1 MHFYCIIHFRF
12 VTLISLDEMKSSRPS
27 INLIQISVFKE
38 LDRMEKPFHAEKAE
52 EVLKFLNTD
61 VNGLSSEEAER
72 RLREYGPNVLQEKKR
87 AGPFEIFL
95 RQFKDVF
102 VLMLIA
108 AIIVSLLSAYV
119 KGAEATLEDYADA
132 ITILIIVLLNAT
144 VGFVQ
149 EYRSEKAMEALKEYA
164 APRARVI
171 RDGRETVI
179 PAEQVVPG
187 DILLLESGD
196 RVAAD
201 ARVIEAYDLQTN
213 EAVLTGESTPVE
225 KHTEPVRA
233 DAPVGDRK
241 NMVFMGTHV
250 IYGRGKAVVTATG
263 MKTEFG
269 RIAGMIQEAEEKPP
283 PLKVKLNKFAKNLT
297 KFIILVCAIIFIL
310 ELIREPAALEPK
322 NLIDYF
328 MVVVALAVSAVPE
341 GLPAIVTIA
350 LALGARE
357 LAKHNAVIRRLAAAE
372 TLGSTTVI
380 CSDKTGTLTKG
391 EMTVRRIFC
400 GKQTVEVT
408 GSGYEPSG
416 EFILNSDPI
425 DPKGND
431 SLSLILRIA
440 ALCNN
445 SRLEND
451 GGQWR
456 ITGDPTEGALVVAAY
471 KAGLRRED
479 LEKQY
484 PRLGEV
490 PFSSERKRMTT
501 IHSSPDGEI
510 YAYIKG
516 APEII
521 LERCSRIYE
530 DGRERELTKHEKEN
544 ILKINEEYASNA
556 LRVLAFAYR
565 KLPKPKERYGEEI
578 ENNLVFVGLMGMIDP
593 PREEAIEANR
603 LCKKAGIKTVM
614 ITGDHK
620 LTAVAVAKEIGIL
633 EEESLVLTGEELD
646 RMSNEEFEKIVEDVR
661 VYARVSPEHKL
672 RIVRA
677 LKKKGHIVAMTGD
690 GVNDAPALK
699 EADIGV
705 AMGITGTD
713 VTKESADMILMD
725 DNFATIVNAVKHGRI
740 IYDNIRKFAFFL
752 MRSNFDELAVIAT
765 FALLGMPLPLT
776 AAMILWINL
785 VTDGG
790 PATAL
795 SFDPPLEDVM
805 NRPPRDPKQGILYG
819 RLLQI
824 IISFICQYLG
834 TTGIFI
840 LVYEYGFLAEGLSQA
855 ERLALARSMCFTQAT
870 LRELMIVWNC
880 RSERKSAFR
889 LSWTSNKFLLV
900 SVIVSIMGTVA
911 LLYVPF
917 LQVMFGTVPLN
928 LQQWL
933 LVGSIATSGL
943 LLLPELLYGRKI
955 FKWA

>member
-1 MHFYCIIHFRF
+1 GRII
-12 VTLISLDEMKSSRPS
+12 
-27 INLIQISVFKE
+27 
-38 LDRMEKPFHAEKAE
+38 
-52 EVLKFLNTD
+52 
-61 VNGLSSEEAER
+61 
-72 RLREYGPNVLQEKKR
+72 
-87 AGPFEIFL
+87 
-95 RQFKDVF
+95 
-102 VLMLIA
+102 
-108 AIIVSLLSAYV
+108 
-119 KGAEATLEDYADA
+119 DA
-132 ITILIIVLLNAT
+132 I
-144 VGFVQ
+144 
-149 EYRSEKAMEALKEYA
+149 
-164 APRARVI
+164 
-171 RDGRETVI
+171 
-179 PAEQVVPG
+179 
-187 DILLLESGD
+187 
-196 RVAAD
+196 
-201 ARVIEAYDLQTN
+201 DLRTN

-225 KHTEPVRA
+225 KHMKPVHA
-233 DAPVGDRK
+233 DAAIGDRR
-241 NMVFMGTHV
+241 NMVYMGTHV
-250 IYGRGKAVVTATG
+250 IYGRGRAVVTATG
-263 MKTEFG
+263 MNTEFG
-269 RIAGMIQEAEEKPP
+269 RIAGMIQEAEEKTP
-283 PLKVKLNKFAKNLT
+283 PLKVKLNQFAKTLT
-297 KFIILVCAIIFIL
+297 KFIIIVCAVIFVL
-310 ELIREPAALEPK
+310 ELIREPDALEFE
-322 NLIDYF
+322 NMIEYF
-328 MVVVALAVSAVPE
+328 MTVVALAVSAVPE

-357 LAKHNAVIRRLAAAE
+357 LAKHNAVIRKLAAAE

-391 EMTVRRIFC
+391 EMTVRRIYC
-400 GKQTVEVT
+400 DEKTVDVT
-408 GSGYEPSG
+408 GSGYEPEG
-416 EFILNSDPI
+416 KFMLNSDPV
-425 DPKGND
+425 DPKD
-431 SLSLILRIA
+431 DEALSLLLRIA

-445 SRLEND
+445 SHLENE
-451 GGQWR
+451 GGQWKV
-456 ITGDPTEGALVVAAY
+456 TGDPTEGALVVAAY
-471 KAGLRRED
+471 KAGLKQED
-479 LEKQY
+479 LESQY
-484 PRLGEV
+484 PRIGEI

-501 IHSSPDGEI
+501 IHSVPKKGV

-516 APEII
+516 APEVI
-521 LERCSRIYE
+521 LERCSMIYE
-530 DGRERELTKHEKEN
+530 GGKEN
-544 ILKINEEYASNA
+544 RLTDHKRKHILRINEEFARNA

-565 KLPKPKERYGEEI
+565 RLPESKGPFKEEI
-578 ENNLVFVGLMGMIDP
+578 ENNLVFVGLIGMIDP

-633 EEESLVLTGEELD
+633 EEEGLVLTGEELN
-646 RMSNEEFEKIVEDVR
+646 RMSDEEFERIVEDVR

-672 RIVRA
+672 RIVKA

-699 EADIGV
+699 DADIGV

-713 VTKESADMILMD
+713 VTKEAADMVLTD

-805 NRPPRDPKQGILYG
+805 SRPPRDPKQGILYG

-834 TTGIFI
+834 TTGVFV
-840 LVYEYGFLAEGLSQA
+840 LVYEYGFLAEGLNEA
-855 ERLALARSMCFTQAT
+855 ERLVLARSMCFTQAT

-880 RSERKSAFR
+880 RSERRSAFR

-900 SVIVSIMGTVA
+900 SVLISILGTVA

-917 LQVMFGTVPLN
+917 LQTMFETVPLN

-943 LLLPELLYGRKI
+943 LLLPELFYEKKI
-955 FKWA
+955 FRWA

>member
-1 MHFYCIIHFRF
+1 
-12 VTLISLDEMKSSRPS
+12 
-27 INLIQISVFKE
+27 
-38 LDRMEKPFHAEKAE
+38 MEALAEAFHAREVKEVIKA
-52 EVLKFLNTD
+52 LNTSSK
-61 VNGLSSEEAER
+61 GLSSKEAEN
-72 RLREYGPNVLQEKKR
+72 RLKRYGPNALQEKKKT
-87 AGPFEIFL
+87 GPIQIFL
-95 RQFKDVF
+95 RQFQDVF
-102 VLMLIA
+102 VLMLLA
-108 AIIVSLLSAYV
+108 AIIISLLSVYM
-119 KGAEATLEDYADA
+119 KGAVATLEDYADA
-132 ITILIIVLLNAT
+132 ITISVIVILNAT

-149 EYRSEKAMEALKEYA
+149 EYRSERAMEALREYA
-164 APRARVI
+164 APRARVL
-171 RDGRETVI
+171 RDGKEKVI
-179 PAEQVVPG
+179 PAEGVVPG
-187 DILLLESGD
+187 DILLLETGD
-196 RVAAD
+196 RIAAD
-201 ARVIEAYDLQTN
+201 GRIIESIDLRTN

-225 KHTEPVRA
+225 KHIDVVRA
-233 DAPVGDRK
+233 DAPIGDRR
-241 NMVFMGTHV
+241 NMVYMGTHV
-250 IYGRGKAVVTATG
+250 IYGRGKAIVTATG
-263 MKTEFG
+263 MNTEFG
-269 RIAGMIQEAEEKPP
+269 RIAGMIQEAEEKTP
-283 PLKVKLNKFAKNLT
+283 PLKVKLNRFAKNLT
-297 KFIILVCAIIFIL
+297 KFIIVVCAVIFIL
-310 ELIREPAALEPK
+310 ELIREPNALEFE
-322 NLIDYF
+322 NMIEYF
-328 MVVVALAVSAVPE
+328 MTVVALAVSAVPE

-357 LAKHNAVIRRLAAAE
+357 LARHNAVIRKLAAAE

-391 EMTVRRIFC
+391 EMTVRRIYC
-400 GKQTVEVT
+400 GDKIVEVT

-416 EFILNSDPI
+416 EFLVNSDPF
-425 DPKGND
+425 DPKD
-431 SLSLILRIA
+431 EEALSLLLRIA

-456 ITGDPTEGALVVAAY
+456 VTGDPTEGALVVAAY
-471 KAGLRRED
+471 KAGLKQED
-479 LEKQY
+479 LERQY
-484 PRLGEV
+484 PRLGEI

-501 IHSSPDGEI
+501 IHSASDGGV
-510 YAYIKG
+510 YAYVKG
-516 APEII
+516 APEVI
-521 LERCSRIYE
+521 LERCSRTYE
-530 DGRERELTKHEKEN
+530 NGKERNLTDYKRKQ
-544 ILKINEEYASNA
+544 ILEINEKFASNA

-565 KLPKPKERYGEEI
+565 RLDKPKGPYKENI
-578 ENNLVFVGLMGMIDP
+578 ENNLVFVGLIGMIDP

-620 LTAVAVAKEIGIL
+620 LTAVAVAREIGIL
-633 EEESLVLTGEELD
+633 EEKGIVLTGEELN
-646 RMSNEEFEKIVEDVR
+646 RMSDEEFERIVEDVR
-661 VYARVSPEHKL
+661 VYARVSPEHKI
-672 RIVRA
+672 RIVNA

-699 EADIGV
+699 DADIGV

-713 VTKESADMILMD
+713 VTKEAADMILMD

-805 NRPPRDPKQGILYG
+805 TRPPRDPKQGILYG

-824 IISFICQYLG
+824 IISFICQYVG
-834 TTGIFI
+834 TTGIFV
-840 LVYEYGFLAEGLSQA
+840 LVYEYGFLAEGLGEA
-855 ERLALARSMCFTQAT
+855 ERLTLARSMCFTQAT

-880 RSERKSAFR
+880 RSERRSAFR

-900 SVIVSIMGTVA
+900 SVIISIVGTFA

-917 LQVMFGTVPLN
+917 LQTMFETVPLN
-928 LQQWL
+928 LQQLL
-933 LVGSIATSGL
+933 LVGSIATTGL
-943 LLLPELLYGRKI
+943 LLLPELFYEKKI
-955 FKWA
+955 FRWA

>member
-1 MHFYCIIHFRF
+1 
-12 VTLISLDEMKSSRPS
+12 VEALAEA
-27 INLIQISVFKE
+27 
-38 LDRMEKPFHAEKAE
+38 FHAREVKEVIKA
-52 EVLKFLNTD
+52 LNTSSK
-61 VNGLSSEEAER
+61 GLSSEEAEI
-72 RLREYGPNVLQEKKR
+72 RLKRYGPNALQEKKKT
-87 AGPFEIFL
+87 GPIQIFL
-95 RQFKDVF
+95 RQFQDVF
-102 VLMLIA
+102 VLMLLA
-108 AIIVSLLSAYV
+108 AIIISLLSVYM
-119 KGAEATLEDYADA
+119 KGAVATLEDYADA
-132 ITILIIVLLNAT
+132 ITISVIVILNAT

-149 EYRSEKAMEALKEYA
+149 EYRSERAMEALREYA
-164 APRARVI
+164 APRARVL
-171 RDGRETVI
+171 RDGKEKVI
-179 PAEQVVPG
+179 PAEGVVPG
-187 DILLLESGD
+187 DILLLETGD
-196 RVAAD
+196 RIAAD
-201 ARVIEAYDLQTN
+201 GRIMESIDLRTN

-225 KHTEPVRA
+225 KHIDVVRA
-233 DAPVGDRK
+233 DAPIGDRR
-241 NMVFMGTHV
+241 NMVYMGTHV
-250 IYGRGKAVVTATG
+250 IYGRGKAIVTATG
-263 MKTEFG
+263 MNTEFG
-269 RIAGMIQEAEEKPP
+269 RIAGMIQEAEEKTP
-283 PLKVKLNKFAKNLT
+283 PLKVKLNRFAKNLT
-297 KFIILVCAIIFIL
+297 KFIIVVCAVIFIL
-310 ELIREPAALEPK
+310 ELIREPNALEFE
-322 NLIDYF
+322 NMIEYF
-328 MVVVALAVSAVPE
+328 MTVVALAVSAVPE

-357 LAKHNAVIRRLAAAE
+357 LARHNAVIRKLAAAE

-391 EMTVRRIFC
+391 EMTVRRIYC
-400 GKQTVEVT
+400 GDKIVEVT

-416 EFILNSDPI
+416 EFLVNSDPF
-425 DPKGND
+425 DPKD
-431 SLSLILRIA
+431 EESLSLLLRIA

-456 ITGDPTEGALVVAAY
+456 VTGDPTEGALVVAAY
-471 KAGLRRED
+471 KAGLKQED
-479 LEKQY
+479 LERQY
-484 PRLGEV
+484 PRLGEI

-501 IHSSPDGEI
+501 IHSASDGGV
-510 YAYIKG
+510 YAYVKG
-516 APEII
+516 APEVI
-521 LERCSRIYE
+521 LERCSRTYE
-530 DGRERELTKHEKEN
+530 NGKERNLTDYKRKQ
-544 ILKINEEYASNA
+544 ILEINEKFASNA

-565 KLPKPKERYGEEI
+565 RLDKPKGPYKENV
-578 ENNLVFVGLMGMIDP
+578 ENNLVFVGLIGMIDP

-620 LTAVAVAKEIGIL
+620 LTAVAVAREIGIL
-633 EEESLVLTGEELD
+633 EEKGIVLTGEELN
-646 RMSNEEFEKIVEDVR
+646 RMSDEEFERIVEDVR
-661 VYARVSPEHKL
+661 VYARVSPEHKI
-672 RIVRA
+672 RIVNA

-699 EADIGV
+699 DADIGV

-713 VTKESADMILMD
+713 VTKEAADMILMD

-805 NRPPRDPKQGILYG
+805 TRPPRDPKQGILYG

-824 IISFICQYLG
+824 IISFICQYVG
-834 TTGIFI
+834 TTGIFV
-840 LVYEYGFLAEGLSQA
+840 LVYEYGFLAEGLSEA
-855 ERLALARSMCFTQAT
+855 ERLTLARSMCFTQAT

-880 RSERKSAFR
+880 RSERRSAFR

-900 SVIVSIMGTVA
+900 SVIISILGTFA

-917 LQVMFGTVPLN
+917 LQTMFETVPLN
-928 LQQWL
+928 LQQLL

-943 LLLPELLYGRKI
+943 LLLPELFYEKKI
-955 FKWA
+955 FRWA

>member
-1 MHFYCIIHFRF
+1 MAE
-12 VTLISLDEMKSSRPS
+12 V
-27 INLIQISVFKE
+27 
-38 LDRMEKPFHAEKAE
+38 FHAKEVE
-52 EVLKFLNTD
+52 EVLKSLNTPKK
-61 VNGLSSEEAER
+61 GLSSEEAER
-72 RLREYGPNVLQEKKR
+72 RLKEYGPNILQEKKR
-87 AGPFEIFL
+87 IGPFQIFL
-95 RQFKDVF
+95 RQFQDIF
-102 VLMLIA
+102 VLMLLA
-108 AIIVSLLSAYV
+108 AIVISLLSVYM
-119 KGAEATLEDYADA
+119 KGLEANLEDYADA
-132 ITILIIVLLNAT
+132 ITIAVIVILNAV

-149 EYRSEKAMEALKEYA
+149 EYRSERAMEALREYA
-164 APRARVI
+164 APRARVL
-171 RDGRETVI
+171 RDGKEKII

-196 RVAAD
+196 RIAAD
-201 ARVIEAYDLQTN
+201 GRIIESFDLRTN
-213 EAVLTGESTPVE
+213 EAVLTGESMPVE
-225 KHTEPVRA
+225 KHTELVRA
-233 DAPVGDRK
+233 DAPIGDRR
-241 NMVFMGTHV
+241 NMVYMGTHV
-250 IYGRGKAVVTATG
+250 IYGRGRIVVTATG
-263 MKTEFG
+263 MNTEFG
-269 RIAGMIQEAEEKPP
+269 RIAGMIQEAEEKTP
-283 PLKVKLNKFAKNLT
+283 PLKVKLNQFAKTLT
-297 KFIILVCAIIFIL
+297 KFIILVCAVIFVL
-310 ELIREPAALEPK
+310 ELIREPDALEFQ
-322 NLIDYF
+322 NMIEYF
-328 MVVVALAVSAVPE
+328 MTVVALAVSAVPE

-357 LAKHNAVIRRLAAAE
+357 LAKHNAVIRKLAAAE

-391 EMTVRRIFC
+391 EMTVRRIYC
-400 GKQTVEVT
+400 NNQTVEVT
-408 GSGYEPSG
+408 GSGYEPEG
-416 EFILNSDPI
+416 KFMLNSDPV
-425 DPKGND
+425 DPRD
-431 SLSLILRIA
+431 DEALSLLLRIA

-445 SRLEND
+445 SHLEND

-456 ITGDPTEGALVVAAY
+456 VTGDPTEGALVVAAY
-471 KAGLRRED
+471 KAGLKQED
-479 LEKQY
+479 LENQY
-484 PRLGEV
+484 PRLGEI

-501 IHSSPDGEI
+501 IHSVPKEGV

-516 APEII
+516 APEVI
-521 LERCSRIYE
+521 LKRCSKI
-530 DGRERELTKHEKEN
+530 REEGKEN
-544 ILKINEEYASNA
+544 QLTDHKRKRILRINEEFARNA

-565 KLPKPKERYGEEI
+565 RPPESKGPYKEEI
-578 ENNLVFVGLMGMIDP
+578 ENNLVFVGLIGMIDP

-603 LCKKAGIKTVM
+603 LCRKAGIKTVM

-633 EEESLVLTGEELD
+633 EEESLVLTGEELN
-646 RMSNEEFEKIVEDVR
+646 RMSDEEFERIVEDVR

-672 RIVRA
+672 RIVKA

-699 EADIGV
+699 DADIGV

-713 VTKESADMILMD
+713 VTKEAADMVLTD

-765 FALLGMPLPLT
+765 FAILGMPLPLT

-795 SFDPPLEDVM
+795 SFDPPLEEVM
-805 NRPPRDPKQGILYG
+805 ARPPRDPKQGILYG

-824 IISFICQYLG
+824 IISFICQYVG
-834 TTGIFI
+834 TTGVFV
-840 LVYEYGFLAEGLSQA
+840 LVYEYGFLAEGLSEA
-855 ERLALARSMCFTQAT
+855 ERLVLARSMCFTQAT

-880 RSERKSAFR
+880 RSERRSAFR

-900 SVIVSIMGTVA
+900 SVLVSILSTVA

-917 LQVMFGTVPLN
+917 LQTMFETVPLN

-943 LLLPELLYGRKI
+943 LLMPELFYEKKI
-955 FKWA
+955 LRWA

>member
-1 MHFYCIIHFRF
+1 M
-12 VTLISLDEMKSSRPS
+12 TGT
-27 INLIQISVFKE
+27 
-38 LDRMEKPFHAEKAE
+38 FHAEKVE
-52 EVLKFLNTD
+52 EVLQSLNTSQE
-61 VNGLSSEEAER
+61 GLSSEEAER
-72 RLREYGPNVLQEKKR
+72 RLREYGPNMLQEKER
-87 AGPFEIFL
+87 IGPFQIFL
-95 RQFKDVF
+95 RQFQDVF
-102 VLMLIA
+102 VLMLLA
-108 AIIVSLLSAYV
+108 AIVISLLSV
-119 KGAEATLEDYADA
+119 FMKGAEATLEDYADS
-132 ITILIIVLLNAT
+132 ITIAVIVILNAT

-149 EYRSEKAMEALKEYA
+149 EYRSERAMEALREYA
-164 APRARVI
+164 APRARVL
-171 RDGRETVI
+171 RDGKEKII

-196 RVAAD
+196 RIAAD
-201 ARVIEAYDLQTN
+201 GRIIESFDLQTN

-225 KHTEPVRA
+225 KHTRPVPA
-233 DAPVGDRK
+233 DASIGDRR
-241 NMVFMGTHV
+241 NMVYMGTHV
-250 IYGRGKAVVTATG
+250 IYGRGRAVVTATG
-263 MKTEFG
+263 MNTEFG
-269 RIAGMIQEAEEKPP
+269 RIAGMIQEVEEKTP
-283 PLKVKLNKFAKNLT
+283 PLKAKLNRFAKTLT
-297 KFIILVCAIIFIL
+297 KFIIIVCAVIFVL
-310 ELIREPAALEPK
+310 ELIREPDALQFGNMIE
-322 NLIDYF
+322 YF
-328 MVVVALAVSAVPE
+328 MTVVALAVSAVPE

-357 LAKHNAVIRRLAAAE
+357 LAKHNAVIRKLAAAE

-391 EMTVRRIFC
+391 EMTVRRIYC
-400 GKQTVEVT
+400 DNQTIEVT
-408 GSGYEPSG
+408 GSGYEPEG
-416 EFILNSDPI
+416 KFILNSDPV
-425 DPKGND
+425 DPKD
-431 SLSLILRIA
+431 DETLSLLLRIA
-440 ALCNN
+440 VLCNN
-445 SRLEND
+445 SHLEND
-451 GGQWR
+451 NGQWR
-456 ITGDPTEGALVVAAY
+456 VTGDPTEGALVVAAY
-471 KAGLRRED
+471 KAGLKQEE
-479 LEKQY
+479 LENQY
-484 PRLGEV
+484 QRIGEI

-501 IHSSPDGEI
+501 IHSAPDGEV

-516 APEII
+516 APEVII
-521 LERCSRIYE
+521 ERCSKIYSAGKE
-530 DGRERELTKHEKEN
+530 GKLTDHERKR
-544 ILKINEEYASNA
+544 ILKINEGFAGNA

-565 KLPKPKERYGEEI
+565 RLPESKGSYTEEI
-578 ENNLVFVGLMGMIDP
+578 ENNLVFVGLIGMIDP
-593 PREEAIEANR
+593 PREEAIKANR
-603 LCKKAGIKTVM
+603 LCKKAGIKTIM

-620 LTAVAVAKEIGIL
+620 LTAVAIAKEIGIVEK
-633 EEESLVLTGEELD
+633 EEDDLVLTGEELS
-646 RMSNEEFEKIVEDVR
+646 RMSDEDFERIVEDVR

-672 RIVRA
+672 RIVKA

-699 EADIGV
+699 DADIGV

-713 VTKESADMILMD
+713 VTKEAADMILMD

-805 NRPPRDPKQGILYG
+805 ARPPRDPKQGVLYG

-840 LVYEYGFLAEGLSQA
+840 LVYEYGFLAEGLGEA
-855 ERLALARSMCFTQAT
+855 ERLTLARSMCFTQAT

-880 RSERKSAFR
+880 RSERRSAFR

-900 SVIVSIMGTVA
+900 SVLVSIFGTVA

-917 LQVMFGTVPLN
+917 LQTMFETVPLN

-933 LVGSIATSGL
+933 LVGSVATSGL
-943 LLLPELLYGRKI
+943 LLLPELFYEKKI
-955 FKWA
+955 LRWA

>member
-1 MHFYCIIHFRF
+1 MAER
-12 VTLISLDEMKSSRPS
+12 
-27 INLIQISVFKE
+27 
-38 LDRMEKPFHAEKAE
+38 FHAEKIE
-52 EVLKFLNTD
+52 DVLKSLNTTKE
-61 VNGLSSEEAER
+61 GLSSEEAEK
-72 RLREYGPNVLQEKKR
+72 RLREYGPNILQEKKR
-87 AGPFEIFL
+87 TGPFQIFL
-95 RQFKDVF
+95 RQFQDVF
-102 VLMLIA
+102 VLMLLA
-108 AIIVSLLSAYV
+108 AIVISLLSV
-119 KGAEATLEDYADA
+119 FMKGAEATLEDYADA
-132 ITILIIVLLNAT
+132 ITIAIIVLLNAS

-149 EYRSEKAMEALKEYA
+149 EYRSERAMEALREYA
-164 APRARVI
+164 APRARVL
-171 RDGRETVI
+171 RDGREKII
-179 PAEQVVPG
+179 PAEEVVPG

-196 RVAAD
+196 RIAAD
-201 ARVIEAYDLQTN
+201 GRIIEAFDLRTN

-225 KHTEPVRA
+225 KHTEPVRV
-233 DAPVGDRK
+233 DASIGDRR
-241 NMVFMGTHV
+241 NMVYMGTHV
-250 IYGRGKAVVTATG
+250 IYGRGRAVVTATG
-263 MKTEFG
+263 MNTEFG
-269 RIAGMIQEAEEKPP
+269 RIAGMIQEAEEKTP
-283 PLKVKLNKFAKNLT
+283 PLKAKLNQFAKTLT
-297 KFIILVCAIIFIL
+297 KFVIIVCAIIFVL
-310 ELIREPAALEPK
+310 ELIREPDALEFE
-322 NLIDYF
+322 NMIEYF
-328 MVVVALAVSAVPE
+328 MTVVALAVSAVPE

-357 LAKHNAVIRRLAAAE
+357 LAKHNAVIRKLAAAE

-391 EMTVRRIFC
+391 EMTARRIYY
-400 GKQTVEVT
+400 GNKIIEIT
-408 GSGYEPSG
+408 GSGYEPKG
-416 EFILNSDPI
+416 KFVLNSDPI
-425 DPKGND
+425 DPKND
-431 SLSLILRIA
+431 EGLSLLLRIA

-445 SRLEND
+445 SHLEND

-456 ITGDPTEGALVVAAY
+456 VTGDPTEGALVVAAY
-471 KAGLRRED
+471 KAGLRREE
-479 LEKQY
+479 LEATY
-484 PRLGEV
+484 PRIGEI

-501 IHSSPDGEI
+501 IHSDPNGEI

-516 APEII
+516 APEVI
-521 LERCSRIYE
+521 LERCSRIYD
-530 DGRERELTKHEKEN
+530 DGRETRLTDHKRKS
-544 ILKINEEYASNA
+544 ILKINEEFASSA

-565 KLPKPKERYGEEI
+565 KLPKSDGQYTEKI
-578 ENNLVFVGLMGMIDP
+578 ENNLVFVGLIGMIDP

-620 LTAVAVAKEIGIL
+620 LTAIAVAKEIGIL
-633 EEESLVLTGEELD
+633 EEGGIVLTGEELN
-646 RMSNEEFEKIVEDVR
+646 RMSDDEFEEIVEDVK

-713 VTKESADMILMD
+713 VTKEAADMVLTD
-725 DNFATIVNAVKHGRI
+725 DNFATIVNAVKHGRL

-765 FALLGMPLPLT
+765 FAFLGMPLPLT

-805 NRPPRDPKQGILYG
+805 ARPPRDPKQGILYG

-824 IISFICQYLG
+824 IISFICQYAG
-834 TTGIFI
+834 TTGIFV
-840 LVYEYGFLAEGLSQA
+840 LVYEYGFLAEGVGEA

-880 RSERKSAFR
+880 RSERRSAFR

-900 SVIVSIMGTVA
+900 SEVISIFGTVA

-917 LQVMFGTVPLN
+917 LQTMFGTVPLN
-928 LQQWL
+928 IQQWV

-943 LLLPELLYGRKI
+943 LLLPELFYEKKI
-955 FKWA
+955 LRWA

>member
-1 MHFYCIIHFRF
+1 MA
-12 VTLISLDEMKSSRPS
+12 
-27 INLIQISVFKE
+27 
-38 LDRMEKPFHAEKAE
+38 EKFHAKEAE
-52 EVLKFLNTD
+52 EVLKDLNTSRR
-61 VNGLSSEEAER
+61 GLSSKEAER
-72 RLREYGPNVLQEKKR
+72 RFEEYGPNILQEKKR
-87 AGPFEIFL
+87 IGPLQIFL
-95 RQFKDVF
+95 RQFQDIF
-102 VLMLIA
+102 VLMLLA
-108 AIIVSLLSAYV
+108 AIVISLLSVYM
-119 KGAEATLEDYADA
+119 KGASATLEDYADA
-132 ITILIIVLLNAT
+132 ITISVIVILNAV

-149 EYRSEKAMEALKEYA
+149 EYRSERAMEALREYA
-164 APRARVI
+164 APRARVL
-171 RDGRETVI
+171 RDGKEKII

-196 RVAAD
+196 RIAAD
-201 ARVIEAYDLQTN
+201 GRVIESYDLRIN

-225 KHTEPVRA
+225 KHTKPVRA
-233 DAPVGDRK
+233 DAPIGDRR
-241 NMVFMGTHV
+241 NMIYMGTHV
-250 IYGRGKAVVTATG
+250 LYGRGRAVVTATG
-263 MKTEFG
+263 MNTEFG
-269 RIAGMIQEAEEKPP
+269 RIAGMIQEAEEKTP
-283 PLKVKLNKFAKNLT
+283 PLKAKLNRFAKTLT
-297 KFIILVCAIIFIL
+297 KFIIVVCAVIFVL
-310 ELIREPAALEPK
+310 ELVREPEALKFE
-322 NLIDYF
+322 NMIEYF
-328 MVVVALAVSAVPE
+328 MTVVALAVSAVPE

-357 LAKHNAVIRRLAAAE
+357 LAKHNAVIRKLAAAE

-391 EMTVRRIFC
+391 EMTVRRIYC
-400 GKQTVEVT
+400 DDKIVEVT
-408 GSGYEPSG
+408 GSGYEPKG
-416 EFILNSDPI
+416 EFILNSNPV
-425 DPKGND
+425 DPKDDD

-445 SRLEND
+445 SHLENE
-451 GGQWR
+451 GKQWKV
-456 ITGDPTEGALVVAAY
+456 TGDPTEGALVVAAY
-471 KAGLRRED
+471 KAGLKQEE

-484 PRLGEV
+484 PRLGEI

-501 IHSSPDGEI
+501 IHSVPDEEA

-530 DGRERELTKHEKEN
+530 EGKERQLTEHKRRQ
-544 ILKINEEYASNA
+544 ILKVNEEFDRNA

-565 KLPKPKERYGEEI
+565 RLAEPKEPYGEKI
-578 ENNLVFVGLMGMIDP
+578 ENNLVFVGLIGMIDP

-603 LCKKAGIKTVM
+603 LCKKAGIKTIM

-633 EEESLVLTGEELD
+633 EEEGLVLTGEELNKMND
-646 RMSNEEFEKIVEDVR
+646 DEFEKIVEDVR

-672 RIVRA
+672 RIVKA

-699 EADIGV
+699 DADIGV

-713 VTKESADMILMD
+713 VTKEAADMILMD

-805 NRPPRDPKQGILYG
+805 ARPPRDPKQGILYG
-819 RLLQI
+819 RLLQV
-824 IISFICQYLG
+824 IISFICQYAG
-834 TTGIFI
+834 TTGIFVLI
-840 LVYEYGFLAEGLSQA
+840 YEYGFLADGLGEA
-855 ERLALARSMCFTQAT
+855 ERLTLARSMCFTQAT
-870 LRELMIVWNC
+870 LRELLIVWNC

-900 SVIVSIMGTVA
+900 SVLISIFGTVA

-917 LQVMFGTVPLN
+917 LQTMFETVPLN

-933 LVGSIATSGL
+933 LVGSVATSGL
-943 LLLPELLYGRKI
+943 LLLPELFYEKKI
-955 FKWA
+955 FRWR

>member
-1 MHFYCIIHFRF
+1 MDLLKTAGH
-12 VTLISLDEMKSSRPS
+12 VETS
-27 INLIQISVFKE
+27 E
-38 LDRMEKPFHAEKAE
+38 LKGTDIVAEAFHAKEVD
-52 EVLKFLNTD
+52 EVLRFLNTD
-61 VNGLSSEEAER
+61 PNGLSSEEANR
-72 RLREYGPNVLQEKKR
+72 RLREYGLNVLAEKKR
-87 AGPFEIFL
+87 VGPLQIFL

-102 VLMLIA
+102 VLMLLA
-108 AIIVSLLSAYV
+108 AIVISLLSAYV

-132 ITILIIVLLNAT
+132 ITIAVIVLLNAT

-149 EYRSEKAMEALKEYA
+149 EYRSERAMEALKEYA
-164 APRARVI
+164 APRARVL

-179 PAEQVVPG
+179 PAEYVVPG

-196 RVAAD
+196 RIAAD
-201 ARVIEAYDLQTN
+201 GRVIEAIELQTN

-225 KHTEPVRA
+225 KHINPVRE
-233 DAPVGDRK
+233 DAPIGDRK
-241 NMVFMGTHV
+241 CMVFMGTHV

-263 MKTEFG
+263 MNTEFG

-283 PLKVKLNKFAKNLT
+283 PLKVKLNRFAKNLT
-297 KFIILVCAIIFIL
+297 KFIVFVCAVIFVL
-310 ELIREPAALEPK
+310 ELIREPAALEPE
-322 NLIDYF
+322 NLIEYF
-328 MVVVALAVSAVPE
+328 MTVVALAVSAVPE

-391 EMTVRRIFC
+391 EMTVRRIYC
-400 GKQTVEVT
+400 GNRTIEVT
-408 GSGYEPSG
+408 GSGYEPKG
-416 EFILNSDPI
+416 EFILNGDPL
-425 DPKGND
+425 DPKD
-431 SLSLILRIA
+431 DEALSLLLRIA
-440 ALCNN
+440 TLCNN

-451 GGQWR
+451 GGHWR
-456 ITGDPTEGALVVAAY
+456 ITGDPTEGALVVAAC
-471 KAGLRRED
+471 KAGLKP
-479 LEKQY
+479 EKLDEEY
-484 PRLGEV
+484 PRISEI

-501 IHSSPDGEI
+501 IHSAPNGEI
-510 YAYIKG
+510 HAYIKG

-521 LERCSRIYE
+521 LKRCSRIYE
-530 DGRERELTKHEKEN
+530 DGKEKQLTEYGRMR
-544 ILKINEEYASNA
+544 ILQINEEFAKNA

-565 KLPKPKERYGEEI
+565 RLPKARQYTEDV

-593 PREEAIEANR
+593 PREEAIEANQ
-603 LCKKAGIKTVM
+603 LCRKAGIRTVM

-620 LTAVAVAKEIGIL
+620 LTATAVAKEIGII
-633 EEESLVLTGEELD
+633 EDEGDLVLTGEELD
-646 RMSNEEFEKIVEDVR
+646 RMSDEEFERIVEDVR

-713 VTKESADMILMD
+713 VTKESADMILLD

-765 FALLGMPLPLT
+765 FAFLGMPLPLT

-785 VTDGG
+785 ATDGG

-805 NRPPRDPKQGILYG
+805 ARPPRDPKQGILHG

-824 IISFICQYLG
+824 ILSFICQYVG
-834 TTGIFI
+834 TTAIFI
-840 LVYEYGFLAEGLSQA
+840 LVYKYGFLAWGLDEA

-870 LRELMIVWNC
+870 LRELIIVWNC
-880 RSERKSAFR
+880 RSETKCAFR
-889 LSWTSNKFLLV
+889 LSWTSNKFLLISEV
-900 SVIVSIMGTVA
+900 ASILGTVA

-933 LVGSIATSGL
+933 LVGSIALSGF
-943 LLLPELLYGRKI
+943 LLLPELFYGKKI
-955 FKWA
+955 LRWE

>member
-1 MHFYCIIHFRF
+1 M
-12 VTLISLDEMKSSRPS
+12 
-27 INLIQISVFKE
+27 
-38 LDRMEKPFHAEKAE
+38 MERFHAEKIE
-52 EVLKFLNTD
+52 DVLRSLNSTKK
-61 VNGLSSEEAER
+61 GLSSGEAEK
-72 RLREYGPNVLQEKKR
+72 RLREYGPNILQEKER
-87 AGPFEIFL
+87 IGPFQIFL
-95 RQFKDVF
+95 RQFQDIF
-102 VLMLIA
+102 VLMLLA
-108 AIIVSLLSAYV
+108 AIIISLLSVYM
-119 KGAEATLEDYADA
+119 KGVEATLEDYADA
-132 ITILIIVLLNAT
+132 ITIAVIVLLNAT

-149 EYRSEKAMEALKEYA
+149 EYRSERAMEALREYV
-164 APRARVI
+164 APRARVL
-171 RDGRETVI
+171 RDGREKII
-179 PAEQVVPG
+179 PAEEVVPG

-196 RVAAD
+196 RIVAD
-201 ARVIEAYDLQTN
+201 GRIIEAFDLRTN
-213 EAVLTGESTPVE
+213 EAALTGESTPIE

-233 DAPVGDRK
+233 DASIGDRR
-241 NMVFMGTHV
+241 NMVYMGTHV
-250 IYGRGKAVVTATG
+250 IYGRGRAVVTATG
-263 MKTEFG
+263 MNTEFG
-269 RIAGMIQEAEEKPP
+269 KIAGMIQEAEEKTP
-283 PLKVKLNKFAKNLT
+283 PLKVKLNQFAKKLT
-297 KFIILVCAIIFIL
+297 KFIIIVCIVIFVL
-310 ELIREPAALEPK
+310 ELIREPGALEFE
-322 NLIDYF
+322 NMTEYF
-328 MVVVALAVSAVPE
+328 MTVVALAVSAVPE

-357 LAKHNAVIRRLAAAE
+357 LAKHNAVIRKLAAAE

-391 EMTVRRIFC
+391 EMTARKIYYCDRII
-400 GKQTVEVT
+400 EIT
-408 GSGYEPSG
+408 GSGYEPKG
-416 EFILNSDPI
+416 KFMLNSDPI
-425 DPKGND
+425 DPKND
-431 SLSLILRIA
+431 EGLSTLLKIA

-445 SRLEND
+445 SHLEND
-451 GGQWR
+451 DGQWR
-456 ITGDPTEGALVVAAY
+456 VTGDPTEGALVVAAY
-471 KAGLRRED
+471 KAGLRQEE
-479 LEKQY
+479 LENLY
-484 PRLGEV
+484 PRIGEI

-501 IHSSPDGEI
+501 IHSDPDGGI
-510 YAYIKG
+510 YVYVKG
-516 APEII
+516 APEVI
-521 LERCSRIYE
+521 LERCSKIYE
-530 DGRERELTKHEKEN
+530 DGREDRLNEHKRKS
-544 ILKINEEYASNA
+544 ILKVNEEFASSA

-565 KLPKPKERYGEEI
+565 RLPGSNVQYTESI
-578 ENNLVFVGLMGMIDP
+578 ENNLVFVGLIGMIDP

-620 LTAVAVAKEIGIL
+620 LTATAVAKEIGIL
-633 EEESLVLTGEELD
+633 EKEGLVLTGEELN
-646 RMSNEEFEKIVEDVR
+646 RMSDEEFEEIVEDVK

-699 EADIGV
+699 DADIGV

-713 VTKESADMILMD
+713 VTKEAADMILTD

-765 FALLGMPLPLT
+765 FAFLGMPLPLT

-805 NRPPRDPKQGILYG
+805 ARPPRDPKQGILYG

-824 IISFICQYLG
+824 IVSFICQYLG
-834 TTGIFI
+834 TTGVFV
-840 LVYEYGFLAEGLSQA
+840 LVYEYGFLAEGLSEA
-855 ERLALARSMCFTQAT
+855 ERLVLARSMCFTQAT

-900 SVIVSIMGTVA
+900 SVVVSILGTVA

-917 LQVMFGTVPLN
+917 LQMMFETVPLN

-943 LLLPELLYGRKI
+943 LLMPELFYEKKI
-955 FKWA
+955 LRWT

>member
-1 MHFYCIIHFRF
+1 M
-12 VTLISLDEMKSSRPS
+12 TGT
-27 INLIQISVFKE
+27 
-38 LDRMEKPFHAEKAE
+38 FHAEKVE
-52 EVLKFLNTD
+52 EVLQSLNTSQE
-61 VNGLSSEEAER
+61 GLSSEEAER
-72 RLREYGPNVLQEKKR
+72 RLREYGPNMLQEKER
-87 AGPFEIFL
+87 IGPFQIFL
-95 RQFKDVF
+95 RQFQDVF
-102 VLMLIA
+102 VLMLLA
-108 AIIVSLLSAYV
+108 AIVISLLSV
-119 KGAEATLEDYADA
+119 FMKGAEATLEDYADS
-132 ITILIIVLLNAT
+132 ITIAVIVILNAT

-149 EYRSEKAMEALKEYA
+149 EYRSERAMEALREYA
-164 APRARVI
+164 APRARVL
-171 RDGRETVI
+171 RDGKEKII

-187 DILLLESGD
+187 DVLLLESGD
-196 RVAAD
+196 RIAAD
-201 ARVIEAYDLQTN
+201 GRIIESFDLQTN

-225 KHTEPVRA
+225 KHTRPVPA
-233 DAPVGDRK
+233 DASIGDRR
-241 NMVFMGTHV
+241 NMVYMGTHV
-250 IYGRGKAVVTATG
+250 IYGRGRAVVTATG
-263 MKTEFG
+263 MNTEFG
-269 RIAGMIQEAEEKPP
+269 RIAGMIQEVEEKTP
-283 PLKVKLNKFAKNLT
+283 PLKAKLNRFAKTLT
-297 KFIILVCAIIFIL
+297 KFIIIVCAVIFVL
-310 ELIREPAALEPK
+310 ELIREPDALQFGNMIE
-322 NLIDYF
+322 YF
-328 MVVVALAVSAVPE
+328 MTVVALAVSAVPE

-357 LAKHNAVIRRLAAAE
+357 LAKHNAVIRKLAAAE

-391 EMTVRRIFC
+391 EMTVRRIYC
-400 GKQTVEVT
+400 NNQTIEVT
-408 GSGYEPSG
+408 GSGYEPEG
-416 EFILNSDPI
+416 KFILNSDPV
-425 DPKGND
+425 DPKD
-431 SLSLILRIA
+431 DETLSLLLRIA
-440 ALCNN
+440 VLCNN
-445 SRLEND
+445 SHLEND
-451 GGQWR
+451 NGQWR
-456 ITGDPTEGALVVAAY
+456 VTGDPTEGALVVAAY
-471 KAGLRRED
+471 KAGLKQEE
-479 LEKQY
+479 LENQY
-484 PRLGEV
+484 QRIGEI

-501 IHSSPDGEI
+501 IHSAPDGEV

-516 APEII
+516 APEVII
-521 LERCSRIYE
+521 ERCSKIYSAGKE
-530 DGRERELTKHEKEN
+530 GKLTDHERKR
-544 ILKINEEYASNA
+544 ILKINEGFAGNA

-565 KLPKPKERYGEEI
+565 RLPESKGSYTEEI
-578 ENNLVFVGLMGMIDP
+578 ENNLVFVGLIGMIDP
-593 PREEAIEANR
+593 PREEAIKANR
-603 LCKKAGIKTVM
+603 LCKKAGIKTIM

-620 LTAVAVAKEIGIL
+620 LTAVAIAKEIGIVEK
-633 EEESLVLTGEELD
+633 EEDDLVLTGEELS
-646 RMSNEEFEKIVEDVR
+646 RMSDEDFERIVEDVR

-672 RIVRA
+672 RIVKA

-699 EADIGV
+699 DADIGV

-713 VTKESADMILMD
+713 VTKEAADMILMD

-805 NRPPRDPKQGILYG
+805 ARPPRDPKQGVLYG

-840 LVYEYGFLAEGLSQA
+840 LVYEYGFLAEGLGEA
-855 ERLALARSMCFTQAT
+855 ERLTLARSMCFTQAT

-880 RSERKSAFR
+880 RSERRSAFR

-900 SVIVSIMGTVA
+900 SVLVSIFGTVA

-917 LQVMFGTVPLN
+917 LQTMFETVPLN

-933 LVGSIATSGL
+933 LVGSVATSGL
-943 LLLPELLYGRKI
+943 LLLPELFYGKKI
-955 FKWA
+955 LRWA

>member
-1 MHFYCIIHFRF
+1 MA
-12 VTLISLDEMKSSRPS
+12 EA
-27 INLIQISVFKE
+27 
-38 LDRMEKPFHAEKAE
+38 FHAKEVEDVLRALNTSRRGLSDE
-52 EVLKFLNTD
+52 EV
-61 VNGLSSEEAER
+61 ER
-72 RLREYGPNVLQEKKR
+72 RLREYGPNMLQEKKR
-87 AGPFEIFL
+87 VGPFQIFL
-95 RQFKDVF
+95 RQFQDIF
-102 VLMLIA
+102 VLMLLA
-108 AIIVSLLSAYV
+108 AIVISLLSVYM
-119 KGAEATLEDYADA
+119 KGAAATLEDYADA
-132 ITILIIVLLNAT
+132 ITISIIVILNAV

-149 EYRSEKAMEALKEYA
+149 EYRSERAMEALREYA
-164 APRARVI
+164 APRARVL
-171 RDGRETVI
+171 RDGKEKII

-196 RVAAD
+196 RIAAD
-201 ARVIEAYDLQTN
+201 GRIIESIDLRTN
-213 EAVLTGESTPVE
+213 EAVLTGESTPID
-225 KHTEPVRA
+225 KHTEPVRV
-233 DAPVGDRK
+233 DAPIGDRR
-241 NMVFMGTHV
+241 NMVYMGTHV
-250 IYGRGKAVVTATG
+250 IYGRGRAVITATG
-263 MKTEFG
+263 MNTEFG
-269 RIAGMIQEAEEKPP
+269 RIAGMIQEAEEKTP
-283 PLKVKLNKFAKNLT
+283 PLKVKLNQFAKTLT
-297 KFIILVCAIIFIL
+297 KFIIVVCVVIFLL
-310 ELIREPAALEPK
+310 EIIREPDALEFE
-322 NLIDYF
+322 NMIEYF
-328 MVVVALAVSAVPE
+328 MTVVALAVSAVPE

-357 LAKHNAVIRRLAAAE
+357 LAKHNAVIRKLAAAE

-391 EMTVRRIFC
+391 EMTVRRIYC
-400 GKQTVEVT
+400 DDRAVEVT
-408 GSGYEPSG
+408 GSGYEPEG
-416 EFILNSDPI
+416 EFTLNSDPI
-425 DPKGND
+425 DPKD
-431 SLSLILRIA
+431 DEALSLLLRIA

-445 SRLEND
+445 SHLEND
-451 GGQWR
+451 GEQWR
-456 ITGDPTEGALVVAAY
+456 VTGDPTEGALVVAAY
-471 KAGLRRED
+471 KAGLKQED
-479 LEKQY
+479 LERQY
-484 PRLGEV
+484 PRVGEI

-501 IHSSPDGEI
+501 IHSVADEV

-516 APEII
+516 APEVI

-530 DGRERELTKHEKEN
+530 KGKESQLTDHKRKQ
-544 ILKINEEYASNA
+544 ILKVNEEFAGNA

-565 KLPKPKERYGEEI
+565 RLAESKGPYKENI
-578 ENNLVFVGLMGMIDP
+578 ENNLVFVGLIGMIDP

-633 EEESLVLTGEELD
+633 EEEGLVLTGEELN
-646 RMSNEEFEKIVEDVR
+646 RMSDEEFEKIVEDVR

-672 RIVRA
+672 RIVNA

-699 EADIGV
+699 DADIGV

-713 VTKESADMILMD
+713 VTKEAADMVLMD

-805 NRPPRDPKQGILYG
+805 ARPPRDPKQGILYG
-819 RLLQI
+819 RLLQV

-840 LVYEYGFLAEGLSQA
+840 LVYEYGFLAEGLGEA
-855 ERLALARSMCFTQAT
+855 ERLTLARSMCFTQAT
-870 LRELMIVWNC
+870 LRELLIVWNC
-880 RSERKSAFR
+880 RSERRSAFR

-900 SVIVSIMGTVA
+900 SVLISILGTVA

-917 LQVMFGTVPLN
+917 LQTMFETVPLN
-928 LQQWL
+928 IQQWL

-943 LLLPELLYGRKI
+943 LLLPELFYEKKI
-955 FKWA
+955 LRWA

>member
-1 MHFYCIIHFRF
+1 MAER
-12 VTLISLDEMKSSRPS
+12 
-27 INLIQISVFKE
+27 
-38 LDRMEKPFHAEKAE
+38 FHAEKIE
-52 EVLKFLNTD
+52 DVLKSLNTTKE
-61 VNGLSSEEAER
+61 GLSSEEAEK
-72 RLREYGPNVLQEKKR
+72 RLREYGPNTLQEKKR
-87 AGPFEIFL
+87 IGPFQIFL
-95 RQFKDVF
+95 RQFQDVF
-102 VLMLIA
+102 VLMLLA
-108 AIIVSLLSAYV
+108 AIVISLLSV
-119 KGAEATLEDYADA
+119 FMKGAEATLEDYADA
-132 ITILIIVLLNAT
+132 ITIAIIVLLNAS

-149 EYRSEKAMEALKEYA
+149 EYRSERAMEALREYA
-164 APRARVI
+164 APRARVL
-171 RDGRETVI
+171 RDGREKII
-179 PAEQVVPG
+179 PAEEVVPG

-196 RVAAD
+196 RIAAD
-201 ARVIEAYDLQTN
+201 GRIIEAFDLRTN

-225 KHTEPVRA
+225 KHTEPVRV
-233 DAPVGDRK
+233 DASIGDRR
-241 NMVFMGTHV
+241 NMVYMGTHV
-250 IYGRGKAVVTATG
+250 IYGRGRAVVTATG
-263 MKTEFG
+263 MNTEFG
-269 RIAGMIQEAEEKPP
+269 RIAGMIQEAEEKTP
-283 PLKVKLNKFAKNLT
+283 PLKAKLNQFAKKLT
-297 KFIILVCAIIFIL
+297 KFIIIVCVIIFVL
-310 ELIREPAALEPK
+310 ELIREPDALEFE
-322 NLIDYF
+322 NMIEYF
-328 MVVVALAVSAVPE
+328 MTVVALAVSAVPE

-357 LAKHNAVIRRLAAAE
+357 LAKHNAVIRKLAAAE

-391 EMTVRRIFC
+391 EMTARKIYY
-400 GKQTVEVT
+400 GNKIIEIT
-408 GSGYEPSG
+408 GSGYEPKG
-416 EFILNSDPI
+416 KFVLNSDPI
-425 DPKGND
+425 DPKND
-431 SLSLILRIA
+431 EGLSLLLRIA

-445 SRLEND
+445 SHLEND

-456 ITGDPTEGALVVAAY
+456 VTGDPTEGALVVAAY
-471 KAGLRRED
+471 KGGLRQEE
-479 LEKQY
+479 LEATY
-484 PRLGEV
+484 PRIGEI

-501 IHSSPDGEI
+501 IHSDPNGEI

-516 APEII
+516 APEVI
-521 LERCSRIYE
+521 LERCSRIYD
-530 DGRERELTKHEKEN
+530 DGRETRLTDHKRKS
-544 ILKINEEYASNA
+544 ILKINEEFASSA

-565 KLPKPKERYGEEI
+565 KLPKSDGQYTEKI
-578 ENNLVFVGLMGMIDP
+578 ENNLVFVGLIGMIDP

-620 LTAVAVAKEIGIL
+620 LTAIAVAKEIGIL
-633 EEESLVLTGEELD
+633 EEGSIVLTGEELN
-646 RMSNEEFEKIVEDVR
+646 RMSDDEFEEIVEDVK

-713 VTKESADMILMD
+713 VTKEAADMVLTD
-725 DNFATIVNAVKHGRI
+725 DNFATIVNAVKHGRL

-765 FALLGMPLPLT
+765 FAFLGMPLPLT

-805 NRPPRDPKQGILYG
+805 ARPPRDPKQGILYG

-824 IISFICQYLG
+824 IISFICQYVG
-834 TTGIFI
+834 TTGIFV
-840 LVYEYGFLAEGLSQA
+840 LVYEYGFLAEGVGEA

-880 RSERKSAFR
+880 RSERRSAFR

-900 SVIVSIMGTVA
+900 SEVISIFGTVA

-917 LQVMFGTVPLN
+917 LQTMFGTVPLN
-928 LQQWL
+928 LQQWV

-943 LLLPELLYGRKI
+943 LLLPELFYEKKI
-955 FKWA
+955 LRWA